1 MATQITSASV
11 SNDYPPALAGVR
23 PVQGCQMRTS
33 CCLHFSGRSIGE
45 NDAYMVQYGEL
56 ATSHVEV
63 IPARQVQRVPS
74 AMGARFFH

>member
-1 MATQITSASV
+1 
-11 SNDYPPALAGVR
+11 
-23 PVQGCQMRTS
+23 MRAS